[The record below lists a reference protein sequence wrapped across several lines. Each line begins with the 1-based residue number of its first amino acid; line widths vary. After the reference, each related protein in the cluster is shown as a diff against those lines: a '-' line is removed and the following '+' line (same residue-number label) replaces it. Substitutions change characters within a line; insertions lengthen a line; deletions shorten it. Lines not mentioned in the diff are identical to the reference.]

1 MNFYHAYYKRQY
13 YKEDEEIWK
22 DTCYNRQ
29 GIVVI
34 ADNYEEAKSKVMMCL
49 KKVETGEYRAVLVGD
64 VAECIGLDRRHGY
77 DFSFDLDP
85 IFNT

>member
-13 YKEDEEIWK
+13 YDKDEKLWK

-34 ADNYEEAKSKVMMCL
+34 ADNYGEAKSKV
-49 KKVETGEYRAVLVGD
+49 ETYSTKLQNAKQNALDKIVLEGVD
-64 VAECIGLDRRHGY
+64 FETAIAELNNIG
-77 DFSFDLDP
+77 
-85 IFNT
+85 